1 MLWGIRLSAR
11 KVRLQEGSFS
21 YSREKGNALFSVP
34 YPHVSN
40 HVHYLEK
47 LREKQ
52 KAFFPSSTGGKKD
65 FFFSLGEKV
74 LLEKKS

>member
-21 YSREKGNALFSVP
+21 YSREKGNALFPVP

-52 KAFFPSSTGGKKD
+52 KAFFPPSTGGKKD
-65 FFFSLGEKV
+65 FFFP
-74 LLEKKS
+74 